1 MGGRRVSRVACMR
14 HAALHYV
21 QSGSGEPVVL
31 VHGGGNDLTYWA
43 PHVPAFAERYEVIAY
58 SRRYAEPNRN
68 APIVPDYSARTDAE
82 DLAELIG
89 ALELGP
95 VHLVSHSIGGVAA
108 LFCAVEHPSLFRT
121 LTLAEPPLLPWARE
135 HPQGKA
141 GWARFLEEMWLPAGD
156 AFRRNA
162 PDEGMQRVTDYF
174 VGEGT
179 FARLPGRVRERL
191 MRNARDWEA
200 FTISEEPWPWLS
212 AEDVAGLRIPSLMLS
227 ADRTVPLHHFVDD
240 LLARTLRHVERVR
253 IPGAS
258 HDMWADQPERC
269 RAATLD
275 FLARHAA

>member
-1 MGGRRVSRVACMR
+1 MSRVACMR
-14 HAALHYV
+14 RAALHYV

-31 VHGGGNDLTYWA
+31 VHGGGNDLTYWT
-43 PHVPAFAERYEVIAY
+43 PHIPAFAERYEVIAY

-141 GWARFLEEMWLPAGD
+141 GWARFLEQMWLPAGD

-162 PDEGMQRVTDYF
+162 PDQGMERVTDYF

-179 FARLPGRVRERL
+179 FARLPDHVRERL

-200 FTISEEPWPWLS
+200 FTISADPWPWLS
-212 AEDVAGLRIPSLMLS
+212 AEDVAGLRIPALMLS

>member
-1 MGGRRVSRVACMR
+1 MSRVVCMR
-14 HAALHYV
+14 DAALHYV
-21 QSGSGEPVVL
+21 QDGSGEPLVL
-31 VHGGGNDLTYWA
+31 VHGGGTDLDYWT
-43 PHVPAFAERYEVIAY
+43 PHLPAFAARFRVVAY

-68 APIVPDYSARTDAE
+68 APIVPDYSARTDGE
-82 DLAELIG
+82 DLAGLIE

-95 VHLVSHSIGGVAA
+95 VHVVTHSIGGVAA
-108 LFCAVEHPSLFRT
+108 LFCAVAHPTLVRT

-141 GWARFLEEMWLPAGD
+141 GWERFLAEMWHPAGD
-156 AFRRNA
+156 AFRRSA
-162 PDEGMQRVTDYF
+162 PDEAMRVVTDYF

-179 FARLPGRVRERL
+179 FARLPGRVRERV

-200 FTISEEPWPWLS
+200 FTISNAPWPWLA
-212 AEDVAGLRIPSLMLS
+212 AEDVAALRVPCLMLS

-253 IPGAS
+253 ITGAT
-258 HDMWADQPERC
+258 HDMWADQPEQC
-269 RAATLD
+269 RSATLD